1 MDKDREKEYTRE
13 EILEALPHYYGT
25 TQYYKYYSLF
35 LTDGAQFLAE
45 AARCYWLMDILWSIH
60 RKMAEHGMVVC
71 TLKVNEDR
79 SASFAAVSDGDA
91 VVHRQRI
98 SWTDFPL
105 DEIKLYVAD
114 DVVMLPS
121 EY

>member
-1 MDKDREKEYTRE
+1 MDENKKYSKE
-13 EILEALPHYYGT
+13 EILAAFPHYYGT

-35 LTDGAQFLAE
+35 LTDGGKFLAD
-45 AARCYWLMDILWSIH
+45 AARCYWLLDILWSIH
-60 RKMAEHGMVVC
+60 SKIAEHGMVVC
-71 TLKVNEDR
+71 TLEVHQDR
-79 SASFAAVSDGDA
+79 SATFTAIGDSDA

-98 SWTDFPL
+98 PWTDFPL
-105 DEIKLYVAD
+105 DSIKLFVAD